1 MPPTLR
7 LHNSLTRSIEPF
19 EPIAGPGGPVTF
31 YTCGPTVYDD
41 AHIGNF
47 RAFLAAD
54 LLRRTLELLGH
65 RTTHVM
71 NITDVGHMTE
81 DDRAD
86 GGGEDKMAL
95 AGRRL
100 LEAKKAGTLPEGAAI
115 DPSDPYAIADFYA
128 TRFLEDARRL
138 GLRVA
143 EESEDDPTLM
153 PRPTR
158 FVPQMIELVE
168 RLVAKGCAY
177 VASDGAVY
185 FDVQSF
191 PEYGRLSGNS
201 VEALR
206 AGEGG
211 RVAAETQSVKRHP
224 ADFLLWKPDPAHLMR
239 WPSPWGEGYPGW
251 HLECSA
257 MAAARL
263 GPEIDLHSG
272 GEDNVFPHHEC
283 EIAQTCCGYGVK
295 RLARHWFHVR
305 HLFVEGAKMS
315 KSRGNFFTA
324 RDLFAKGA
332 TPAALRLELLRTH
345 YRTNANFT
353 LQGLEDCRRQVDRW
367 CRLDAALAEAS
378 KGRAA
383 DAAAPP
389 GPIER
394 ALSEF
399 TESLCDDLNVAAAI
413 AALNRAASEP
423 RENACPVRERE
434 ALRRMD
440 SVLGVLDRNEA
451 IDSDDG
457 LAATVE
463 PMLAARS
470 DARRRKDFAESDRIR
485 DELLAMGVEIKDGP
499 TGTTWSRRV
508 AGDA

>member
-1 MPPTLR
+1 
-7 LHNSLTRSIEPF
+7 
-19 EPIAGPGGPVTF
+19 
-31 YTCGPTVYDD
+31 
-41 AHIGNF
+41 
-47 RAFLAAD
+47 
-54 LLRRTLELLGH
+54 
-65 RTTHVM
+65 
-71 NITDVGHMTE
+71 
-81 DDRAD
+81 
-86 GGGEDKMAL
+86 
-95 AGRRL
+95 
-100 LEAKKAGTLPEGAAI
+100 
-115 DPSDPYAIADFYA
+115 
-128 TRFLEDARRL
+128 
-138 GLRVA
+138 
-143 EESEDDPTLM
+143 
-153 PRPTR
+153 
-158 FVPQMIELVE
+158 
-168 RLVAKGCAY
+168 
-177 VASDGAVY
+177 
-185 FDVQSF
+185 
-191 PEYGRLSGNS
+191 
-201 VEALR
+201 
-206 AGEGG
+206 
-211 RVAAETQSVKRHP
+211 
-224 ADFLLWKPDPAHLMR
+224 
-239 WPSPWGEGYPGW
+239 
-251 HLECSA
+251 

-367 CRLDAALAEAS
+367 CRLDAALAEES
-378 KGRAA
+378 NGRAA
-383 DAAAPP
+383 DASAPA

-394 ALSEF
+394 ALAEF
-399 TESLCDDLNVAAAI
+399 TESLCDDLNAAAAI

-423 RENACPVRERE
+423 RGNACPVRERE

-451 IDSDDG
+451 IASDDG
-457 LAATVE
+457 LAAKVE
-463 PMLAARS
+463 PMLAART
-470 DARRRKDFAESDRIR
+470 DARKRKDFAESDRIR